1 MRFIE
6 RIIMGLGYH
15 KRVHLLTLLSAIL
28 FTIAGLF
35 FQTNLRLENLSAS
48 NFAKHLHQFA
58 PKAVSAVSSASK
70 AVTNAHRL
78 QQQSYMLG
86 FWIALGLFI
95 ALTIII
101 ALVMTRNRQ
110 SEVTAYLLAD
120 KSKTDIAIQSA
131 LESLITFIIGFAVT
145 TLTSLIHSA
154 YFSGWLT
161 RFNRRAFASKF
172 VALDGLQLKTAGKQ
186 LAKLFTGRITDFNL
200 HGLLYGRGQ
209 ADHLLEGLNGYTVTF
224 AFGCSAVLLIHFFV
238 AFIHTYRI
246 QKQFND

>member
-28 FTIAGLF
+28 FTAAGLF

-48 NFAKHLHQFA
+48 NFSKHLTQFS
-58 PKAVSAVSSASK
+58 PKAVSAVSRASK

-86 FWIALGLFI
+86 FWIALALFVI
-95 ALTIII
+95 VTIII
-101 ALVMTRNRQ
+101 AVMMSKTRRG
-110 SEVTAYLLAD
+110 EATAYLLAD
-120 KSKTDIAIQSA
+120 RSKTDISLQSA
-131 LESLITFIIGFAVT
+131 IESLVAFIVGFAAT
-145 TLTSLIHSA
+145 TLLSMIYTGF
-154 YFSGWLT
+154 FSNLLT
-161 RFNRRAFASKF
+161 RLNRQAFARKF
-172 VALDGLQLKTAGKQ
+172 VALDGLQLKAASKQ
-186 LAKLFTGRITDFNL
+186 LTKLFSGRITDFNL

-209 ADHLLEGLNGYTVTF
+209 ADHLLEGLSGYTVTF
-224 AFGCSAVLLIHFFV
+224 AFGCAAVLLIHFFI

-246 QKQFND
+246 QKTL